1 MKIQHA
7 EFVISAA
14 AIRQFPNTLLP
25 EVAFAGKSNVGK
37 SSLMNTILGRK
48 GLVKT
53 SATPGKTRQVNFFR
67 INERWHFVDL
77 PGYGF
82 AKAPKETR
90 ETWEALVGGYLAQ
103 REPLRGVVM
112 IVDIRHTPG
121 ELDQHT
127 KQWLEQQDLP
137 FIVVANKADK
147 LSRGQM
153 AAHLRAVEQA
163 LELSEPPLAFSAQ
176 TGLGKPELWRWIQA
190 RLV

>member
-1 MKIQHA
+1 MKINQA
-7 EFVISAA
+7 DFVISAA
-14 AIRQFPNTLLP
+14 ATRQFPNTNLP

-67 INERWHFVDL
+67 INERYHFVDL

-82 AKAPKETR
+82 AKAPKHMR
-90 ETWEALVGGYLAQ
+90 DTWEELVGGYISL
-103 REPLRGVVM
+103 REPLRGVVL

-121 ELDQHT
+121 ELDQHM
-127 KQWLEQQDLP
+127 KHWLAEQERP

-147 LSRGQM
+147 LSRGQV
-153 AAHLRAVEQA
+153 AGHLRAVEQA
-163 LELSEPPLAFSAQ
+163 LELDEPPLAFSAQ
-176 TGLGKPELWRWIQA
+176 TGQGKAELWRWIQA
-190 RLV
+190 RLA